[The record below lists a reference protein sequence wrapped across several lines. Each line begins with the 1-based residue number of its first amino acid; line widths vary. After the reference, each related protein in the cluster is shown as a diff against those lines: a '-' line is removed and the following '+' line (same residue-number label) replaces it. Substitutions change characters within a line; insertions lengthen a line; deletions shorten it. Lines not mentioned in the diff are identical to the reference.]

1 MYVTIQARELLP
13 RVFTLAQSL
22 AALSGI
28 FSVTLSLGSPSL
40 FRLRSQPLTDIF
52 PCESP
57 DFPLIFKCLHIKI
70 SDHPLALQDRE
81 IKVPRLS
88 KQFKI

>member
-28 FSVTLSLGSPSL
+28 FSVTLSLKISSL
-40 FRLRSQPLTDIF
+40 F
-52 PCESP
+52 
-57 DFPLIFKCLHIKI
+57 KI
-70 SDHPLALQDRE
+70 LVSR
-81 IKVPRLS
+81 
-88 KQFKI
+88 